1 MQGDERPKD
10 PTGTLET
17 MNARRVLGGIGRVM
31 MMAGTLILLFVAY
44 QLWGTGLRTAQAQ
57 NSLESEFEEQAEQYA
72 NENPEPDPVDG
83 TEPGDEPGPVS
94 TEIPPPP
101 AVGEVVGRIE
111 IPSIGLNWMFLEGV
125 GLDVLKDGP
134 GHYEGTPLPGEE
146 GNASLAGH
154 RTTYGQPFHNIDDL
168 GPGDEII
175 VTYITGARFVY
186 EYRETEIVSPD
197 RVDVIENT
205 DDNRLTLT
213 ACHPK
218 YSAAERI
225 VVRSALVGEPL
236 PPRPG
241 ASDQPTQVSLGVDSL
256 DGESASKVPAVL
268 WGLAAALV
276 FAAAWAAGH
285 WWRRLPAYVVGA
297 PIFLVVLFIFF
308 ENFSR
313 LLPAAY

>member
-1 MQGDERPKD
+1 
-10 PTGTLET
+10 
-17 MNARRVLGGIGRVM
+17 MNFRRVLGGIGRAM
-31 MMAGTLILLFVAY
+31 MLAGSLILLFVAY

-57 NSLESEFEEQAEQYA
+57 NNLEAQFEEQAA
-72 NENPEPDPVDG
+72 AFAAENPEPTP
-83 TEPGDEPGPVS
+83 EPGAEAEPLS
-94 TEIPPPP
+94 TVVPP
-101 AVGEVVGRIE
+101 APPTGDVVGRIE
-111 IPSIGLNWMFLEGV
+111 IPAIGVNWMFLQGV

-146 GNASLAGH
+146 GNASIAGH
-154 RTTYGQPFHNIDDL
+154 RTTYGQPFHNIDEL

-205 DDNRLTLT
+205 EDDRLTLT

-236 PPRPG
+236 PVQPVPEG
-241 ASDQPTQVSLGVDSL
+241 AEPVNLDTESL
-256 DGESASKVPAVL
+256 DGVSASRWPAVI
-268 WGLAAALV
+268 WGLIAALV
-276 FAAAWAAGH
+276 LTAIWAAGH
-285 WWRRLPAYVVGA
+285 WWRRLPSYVIGI
-297 PIFLVVLFIFF
+297 PIFLIVLFLFF

>member
-1 MQGDERPKD
+1 M
-10 PTGTLET
+10 TL
-17 MNARRVLGGIGRVM
+17 RRVLGGIGRVM
-31 MMAGTLILLFVAY
+31 IVAGTLILLFVAY

-57 NSLESEFEEQAEQYA
+57 NRLESDFEEQAEQYSA
-72 NENPEPDPVDG
+72 ENPDAD
-83 TEPGDEPGPVS
+83 GDESADP
-94 TEIPPPP
+94 EIPPLP
-101 AVGEVVGRIE
+101 AVGEGIGRIE
-111 IPSIGLNWMFLEGV
+111 IPSIGVNWVFLQGV
-125 GLDVLKDGP
+125 ALDVLKDGP

-146 GNASLAGH
+146 GNAAIAGH

-168 GPGDEII
+168 EPGDRII
-175 VTYITGARFVY
+175 VTYITGARFEY
-186 EYRETEIVSPD
+186 EYRETEIVPPD

-205 DDNRLTLT
+205 EDDRLTLT

-225 VVRSALVGEPL
+225 VVRSALVGEPV
-236 PPRPG
+236 PARPG
-241 ASDQPTQVSLGVDSL
+241 ADQASLASLDVESL
-256 DGESASKVPAVL
+256 DGESASKAPAIL

-285 WWRRLPAYVVGA
+285 WWRRLPAYLVGV
-297 PIFLVVLFIFF
+297 PVFLVVLFVFF